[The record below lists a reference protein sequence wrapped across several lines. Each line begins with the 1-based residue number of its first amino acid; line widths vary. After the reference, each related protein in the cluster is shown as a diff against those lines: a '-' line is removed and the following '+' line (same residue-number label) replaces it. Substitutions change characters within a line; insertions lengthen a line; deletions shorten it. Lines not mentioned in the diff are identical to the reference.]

1 MANEEYE
8 RKIIEA
14 KRSLRDRVPDF
25 KARLAEEEERLRGLI
40 AGVQEDKAAGEAIV
54 DIDYRDVISG
64 SISSKTRNRIHRTG
78 VIVVRNVFDTET
90 VNAWNE
96 SLMEYVSGNNYF
108 EKQVEKAGLDQYFG
122 ALSSNKPQIFG
133 LYWSRA
139 QMEARQSVQMAELR
153 KWLNGL
159 WKHPDR
165 NNPEFDPNQECLYAD
180 RLRQREPGD
189 TSLGLS
195 PHIDGGSIERWIEPS
210 FQEVYKDVYFGSLK
224 EFDPFNAHF
233 RTRTR
238 EIPSPAVCRM
248 FRTFQGWTALTPQG
262 PGDGTLNL
270 VPISR
275 AIAWLLLRALDD
287 DQLDSEL
294 CGARAG
300 RALGVSRKYHAMLL
314 DAYVPIPKVNA
325 GDTVWWHPD
334 LIHGV
339 EDQHKGTGYSNVMY
353 IGAAP
358 DCEKNRQ
365 FLDMLRPA
373 FEAGK
378 SSPDFAPE
386 DYEVDFK
393 GRFRKDDLSE
403 IGLRQLGYAR

>member
-1 MANEEYE
+1 MTKEQYE
-8 RKIIEA
+8 HQIIKA
-14 KRSLRDRVPDF
+14 KRSLRERIPDF
-25 KARLAEEEERLRGLI
+25 KVRLAEETERLQRRI
-40 AGVQEDKAAGEAIV
+40 AKVKEDHAAGQAIE
-54 DIDYRDVISG
+54 DIDFKDVAAGNVSSETRD
-64 SISSKTRNRIHRTG
+64 RIHRSG
-78 VIVVRNVFDTET
+78 ALVVRNVFDADT

-96 SLMEYVSGNNYF
+96 SLMEYVSANNYF

-133 LYWSRA
+133 LYWSKA
-139 QMEARQSVQMAELR
+139 QMEARQSPQLAELR
-153 KWLNGL
+153 RWLNGL
-159 WKHPDR
+159 WHHPDS
-165 NNPEFDPNQECLYAD
+165 NNPEFDASQECLYAD

-210 FQEVYKDVYFGSLK
+210 FQEVYKDVFFGDL
-224 EFDPFNAHF
+224 ENFDPFNAHF
-233 RTRTR
+233 RTQTR

-287 DQLDSEL
+287 DQLETEL

-300 RALGVSRKYHAMLL
+300 RALAISKEYHEMLL
-314 DAYVPIPKVNA
+314 DAYVPIPKVYA

-339 EDQHKGTGYSNVMY
+339 EDQNKGAGYSNVMY
-353 IGAAP
+353 IGSAP
-358 DCEKNRQ
+358 DCEKNRE

-393 GRFRKDDLSE
+393 GRFKKEDLSE
-403 IGLRQLGYAR
+403 IGLRQLGYTE